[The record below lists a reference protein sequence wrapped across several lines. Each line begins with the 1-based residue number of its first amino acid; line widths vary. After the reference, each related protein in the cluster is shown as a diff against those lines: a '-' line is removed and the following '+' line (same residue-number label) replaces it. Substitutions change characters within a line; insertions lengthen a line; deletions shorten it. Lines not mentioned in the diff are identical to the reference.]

1 MSRLYTVRMLLA
13 RNPGFPEGSN
23 ERGYEL
29 QVPLTPEGHLDVET
43 WRQRRRDCTVRRFW
57 KNEPDRLGELIHGR
71 HGWAFSYEPGEADD
85 EPLHR
90 LEGHLF
96 RPGEYVTVR
105 ETNGESLVFR
115 IVSVH

>member
-13 RNPGFPEGSN
+13 RNPGFPEGSS

-29 QVPLTPEGHLDVET
+29 HVPLTADGHLDAET
-43 WRQRRRDCTVRRFW
+43 WRARKAECSVTRFW
-57 KNEPDRLGELIHGR
+57 HEEPDRKGELIHGR

-85 EPLHR
+85 EPLFK
-90 LEGHLF
+90 LDGHVF

-105 ETNGESLVFR
+105 ETGGDALTFR
-115 IVSVH
+115 IVSVR